1 MTEKKTVLSSEKVAI
16 RIAEIK
22 ENRYISYYNISAVI
36 AGILSV
42 LQFFNI
48 IFTKGSYSYEYES
61 FSYFMDR
68 EGSLVYTLISLVFS
82 IIFLLIFR
90 NIHVKAIKSLKDLRE
105 ETENLEKEIN
115 IHNDSIDTEKK
126 TIVSRQI
133 AMSHLND
140 VDKEMIKKL
149 VNISDFPIIEGE
161 EDFRYIST
169 KDKKE
174 ENKDLLKYL
183 TNNQALLESI
193 GITKVTNYYDIA
205 VVYKIDEFVM
215 NYLK

>member
-1 MTEKKTVLSSEKVAI
+1 MTEKKTVLSSEKVAS

-126 TIVSRQI
+126 NNS
-133 AMSHLND
+133 
-140 VDKEMIKKL
+140 IKTDCY
-149 VNISDFPIIEGE
+149 VAS
-161 EDFRYIST
+161 
-169 KDKKE
+169 
-174 ENKDLLKYL
+174 
-183 TNNQALLESI
+183 
-193 GITKVTNYYDIA
+193 
-205 VVYKIDEFVM
+205 
-215 NYLK
+215 